1 MQKYVYMVEKRF
13 SDIMGK
19 GGENLYDN
27 GTAQGLVFCAVSNFI
42 EKRAERMYN
51 GSRRERI
58 LDENEKG

>member
-1 MQKYVYMVEKRF
+1 
-13 SDIMGK
+13 MGK

-27 GTAQGLVFCAVSNFI
+27 GTAQGLFFCAVSNFI